1 MPKFR
6 LCDEKVRDI
15 WINVT
20 GEIVDECLNI
30 VGQELGEGCK
40 AIWGEDEYEDYYSFD
55 KDNTKKLYDILRVNN
70 EKLTLKEHLVIN
82 FSGVDGCRKLRE
94 LCETNSIKF
103 LFFSC

>member
-40 AIWGEDEYEDYYSFD
+40 AIWGEDEYEYYYSF
-55 KDNTKKLYDILRVNN
+55 L
-70 EKLTLKEHLVIN
+70 
-82 FSGVDGCRKLRE
+82 
-94 LCETNSIKF
+94 
-103 LFFSC
+103 